1 MTRARDDRRESPFF
15 PRISEGERSCEYRA
29 NLVSSLKRALQ
40 AWRFQLQ
47 MSHQLCTRE
56 PLSIQ
61 PSLRTEAL
69 ECRHRY
75 NHCMDGGSRQGPSI
89 QPLYGRRLT
98 PRPVHTTIVWTEA
111 HAKARPRSPRK
122 FRAFSRPSA
131 GADRRLFGCSN
142 LRIPGSWVQTC
153 PEGLFSGNRFV
164 DGHKRGAAMV
174 RKHHVHWRFR
184 STRKRP
190 KTPAPKQGWV
200 IADLS
205 TITGIPVRRIRYYV
219 ERDFIVTVQPA
230 TSRRGGSK

>member
-111 HAKARPRSPRK
+111 HAKARPYNHCMDGG
-122 FRAFSRPSA
+122 SRQGPPTNLVWPLSQSTPNAIDILPSTNA
-131 GADRRLFGCSN
+131 AVETWHHVEL
-142 LRIPGSWVQTC
+142 LPGLKLLMS
-153 PEGLFSGNRFV
+153 S
-164 DGHKRGAAMV
+164 KASAAARGAA
-174 RKHHVHWRFR
+174 
-184 STRKRP
+184 KRICNEFL
-190 KTPAPKQGWV
+190 AG
-200 IADLS
+200 A
-205 TITGIPVRRIRYYV
+205 G
-219 ERDFIVTVQPA
+219 
-230 TSRRGGSK
+230 